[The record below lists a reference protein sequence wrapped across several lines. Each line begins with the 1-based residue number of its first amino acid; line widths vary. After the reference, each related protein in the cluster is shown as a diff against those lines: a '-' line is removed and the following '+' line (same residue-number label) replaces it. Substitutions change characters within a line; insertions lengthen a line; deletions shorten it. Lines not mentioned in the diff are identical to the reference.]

1 MIIRTLTLIL
11 ILGKGYATTAVG
23 LRPILARKMLVA
35 FPSIAG
41 PREMAEGSTLPALSA
56 QLAKDCEAG
65 HARQGTIDLFKET
78 FPDASI
84 NYVGC
89 VPVTVIQ
96 KSSAATRPGVTLSCN
111 LTEGAARYCASPDS
125 LRSCSVGHRSAL
137 WLMIPV
143 CRPLHQSFSSLRQL
157 T

>member
-11 ILGKGYATTAVG
+11 ILEKGYATTTLG
-23 LRPILARKMLVA
+23 LRPILARKMLLA

-41 PREMAEGSTLPALSA
+41 PREMAEGTTLPALSA

-65 HARQGTIDLFKET
+65 HARQGTVDLFKET

-89 VPVTVIQ
+89 VPVSVIQ
-96 KSSAATRPGVTLSCN
+96 KFSAATRPGVTLSCS
-111 LTEGAARYCASPDS
+111 LRQGAARSCASPNS
-125 LRSCSVGHRSAL
+125 LRSYSVGHRSAL
-137 WLMIPV
+137 WLMIHV

>member
-11 ILGKGYATTAVG
+11 ILGKCYATTTLR
-23 LRPILARKMLVA
+23 LRPILARKMLLA

-41 PREMAEGSTLPALSA
+41 PREMAVGSTLPALSA

-89 VPVTVIQ
+89 VPVSVIQ

-111 LTEGAARYCASPDS
+111 LRQGAARYCASPDS
-125 LRSCSVGHRSAL
+125 LRPHSVGHRSAL
-137 WLMIPV
+137 WRINSV
-143 CRPLHQSFSSLRQL
+143 CRPLYQNFQAYAS
-157 T
+157 